1 MDKEL
6 SNLTIVS
13 DLSMAVTGY
22 SSESLKVDP
31 TYIYIDI

>member
-22 SSESLKVDP
+22 SVILQRALKS
-31 TYIYIDI
+31 TQQKS